1 MRDPQPGVAWSRR
14 RIMRRAAY
22 GCWMTSEQW
31 LQVRRRWYKEWIGRY
46 GHDPVCAVCY
56 TPWSLSCGDL
66 HHRSY
71 RRLGQ
76 ERFEDMVA
84 CCRGCHDRI
93 HAVIDANPIWRRMD
107 RALATDMIIAVLR
120 KTTLRAEA
128 SRR

>member
-22 GCWMTSEQW
+22 GCWMASEQW

-76 ERFEDMVA
+76 ERFEDMRRLRMGG
-84 CCRGCHDRI
+84 RGGEG
-93 HAVIDANPIWRRMD
+93 
-107 RALATDMIIAVLR
+107 ATAASAR
-120 KTTLRAEA
+120 NASKTWWPAAEA
-128 SRR
+128 AMTASTPS